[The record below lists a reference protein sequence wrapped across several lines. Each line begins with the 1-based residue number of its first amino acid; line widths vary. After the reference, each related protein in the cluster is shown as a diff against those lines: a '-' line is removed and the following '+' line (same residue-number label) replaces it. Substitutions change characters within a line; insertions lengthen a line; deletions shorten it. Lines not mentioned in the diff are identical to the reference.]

1 MIKGQVISGE
11 FGRIVAR
18 QKSGQN
24 IEIGELIISDSS
36 EGNILM
42 QVYDLVYASQISQQN
57 LELIAG
63 MKLEENTDFEL
74 FDPNL
79 RNYMLAMMKTL
90 MTIKANNAFVSK
102 SLPKFFSDIREIS
115 EQDLSFLTKPKNPL
129 FLGNL
134 RSGSKLLDVP
144 IYLDGEKVFS
154 HHILIAGTTGRGK
167 SVLVSNLLWNAV
179 GRNYCGIL
187 VLDPHDEYYGR
198 GKMGLKDHPYKE
210 NIVYFTSRNA
220 PIGTNTLRINLDI
233 IKPFHFDGVISF
245 SDAQRQCLN
254 LYYKEFGEKWIESVI
269 LEKELTVGKLF
280 KDDTIAVVKRR
291 LLHMLDLEF
300 SNSQLFCSG
309 IFQLNSGFTTIK
321 DICSHLEDGRIVI
334 VDTSNFSGSVEL
346 LIGSLIANEIFNKYR
361 SHKML
366 GTLTNKPVISI
377 VLEEAPRV
385 LGREILEA
393 GPNIFS
399 TIAREGRKFKVG
411 LCAITQLPSLIP
423 REILANMNT
432 KIILGIEMK
441 PERQAIIES
450 ASQDLSEDDRTI
462 ASLDIGEALITSN
475 FARFAT
481 PIGIPYFEDIV
492 KSTLKSKEEFPTDF
506 SELGRND

>member
-11 FGRIVAR
+11 FGRIIAR
-18 QKSGQN
+18 QKAGES
-24 IEIGELIISDSS
+24 IEIGELLVAGSND
-36 EGNILM
+36 GKILL
-42 QVYDLVYASQISQQN
+42 QVYDLVYGSQISQQN
-57 LELIAG
+57 LELVSG
-63 MKLEENTDFEL
+63 MKLEENTEFEL

-90 MTIKANNAFVSK
+90 VTIKDKNAFVSK
-102 SLPKFFSDIREIS
+102 SLPSFFSELTEIN
-115 EQDLSFLTKPKNPL
+115 ENDLSFLTKPKNPL

-179 GRNYCGIL
+179 GKSYGIL

-198 GKMGLKDHPYKE
+198 SKIGLKDHPNRE

-220 PIGTNTLRINLDI
+220 PIGTNTLRINLET
-233 IKPFHFDGVISF
+233 IKPHHFDGVVDF

-254 LYYKEFGEKWIESVI
+254 LYYKEFGNKWIESII
-269 LEKELTVGKLF
+269 LEKTLSIKDAF
-280 KDDTIAVVKRR
+280 KSDTLAVVKRR
-291 LLHMLDLEF
+291 LLYLLDLDF
-300 SNSQLFCSG
+300 TNNQLFCNG
-309 IFQLNSGFTTIK
+309 IFQLNAGYTTIS
-321 DICSHLEDGRIVI
+321 DICSHLENGKIVI

-346 LIGSLIANEIFNKYR
+346 LIGSLTANEVFNKYKNC
-361 SHKML
+361 KMH
-366 GTLTNKPVISI
+366 GTLESKPVISI

-385 LGREILEA
+385 LGKEILEA

-411 LCAITQLPSLIP
+411 LTAITQLPSLIP
-423 REILANMNT
+423 REILANINT

-450 ASQDLSEDDRTI
+450 AAQDLSNDDRTI
-462 ASLDIGEALITSN
+462 ASLDVGEALITSN
-475 FARFAT
+475 FAKFVT
-481 PIGIPYFEDIV
+481 PISIPNFEKIV
-492 KSTLKSKEEFPTDF
+492 KSAAKVRQEIVEF
-506 SELGRND
+506 SELN